1 MGVEG
6 TLPMA
11 LRSVV
16 GEDFVKKDMTSKKH
30 TLIFSVTN
38 QNCFLSY
45 QCFNNKYV

>member
-16 GEDFVKKDMTSKKH
+16 GEDFVKKDDLKKAHFGFLRNQSK
-30 TLIFSVTN
+30 LLSVLPM
-38 QNCFLSY
+38 F
-45 QCFNNKYV
+45 